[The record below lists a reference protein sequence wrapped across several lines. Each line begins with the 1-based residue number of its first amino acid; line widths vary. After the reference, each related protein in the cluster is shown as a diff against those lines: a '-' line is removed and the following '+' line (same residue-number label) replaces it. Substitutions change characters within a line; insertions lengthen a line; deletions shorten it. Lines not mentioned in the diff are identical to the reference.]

1 VTQSDAKVTQNA
13 SRNAFNADDSA
24 SFEHQARNLSGDQPD
39 LHPSTDSVV
48 GAETKNPARI
58 FGEPEELRYPVTFKQ
73 VGCGILNR
81 LDRFVNKNLVM
92 LTC

>member
-1 VTQSDAKVTQNA
+1 VTQSDASVTQNA

-24 SFEHQARNLSGDQPD
+24 SVEHQARNLSGDQPD

-73 VGCGILNR
+73 VGRIFNK
-81 LDRFVNKNLVM
+81 LDRFVNKNLV
-92 LTC
+92 LETC